1 MPNGFINVLKAPGM
15 SSHDIIGHL
24 RKVYGIKKI
33 GHAGTLD
40 PAAAGVLPVAV
51 GKATRFL
58 EYMDNA
64 DKSYKAEVT
73 FGYATDSGDDTG
85 EVIERADD
93 FTLPDA
99 EQVRQALEQFR
110 GAIKQRPP
118 LYSAVLINGERAYK
132 LARKNKNGADIE
144 IDMPEREVM
153 IHDIRFQEMT
163 PNGFVFDCVCSKG
176 TYIRSLC
183 RDIGRALGIPS
194 VMSFLVRSHVGA
206 FRLENAFSTEE
217 IGLLPH
223 KVLLPMDYPIQHLDK
238 CELTGEQLQKAKNGL
253 KVKLDGEVKNF
264 STKFI
269 RLYDKNSGAFGGIG
283 RYLPDTNEIAPHKMI
298 L

>member
-1 MPNGFINVLKAPGM
+1 MPNGFVNVLKAPGM
-15 SSHDIIGHL
+15 SSHDIVGHL

-40 PAAAGVLPVAV
+40 PAAAGVLPVAI

-64 DKSYKAEVT
+64 EKSYRAEVT
-73 FGYATDSGDDTG
+73 FGYATDSCDDTG
-85 EVIERADD
+85 EVIERAGD
-93 FTLPDA
+93 FTLPTAD
-99 EQVRQALEQFR
+99 EIKQALEHFR

-118 LYSAVLINGERAYK
+118 MYSAVIINGERAYK
-132 LARKNKNGADIE
+132 LARKNLDVE
-144 IDMPEREVM
+144 MPERDVI
-153 IHDIRFQEMT
+153 IHDISFVEMT
-163 PNGFVFDCVCSKG
+163 PTGFIFDCVCSKG

-183 RDIGRALGIPS
+183 RDIGKKLGLPS

-206 FRLENAFSTEE
+206 FKLQDAYSTEE

-238 CELTGEQLQKAKNGL
+238 CELTAEDVQAAQQGRRVQLPENTSFDTEFVRIYNKADNS
-253 KVKLDGEVKNF
+253 F
-264 STKFI
+264 S
-269 RLYDKNSGAFGGIG
+269 GIG
-283 RYLPDTNEIAPHKMI
+283 RFIAKTHEIAPHKMI